1 MSELHPRRLT
11 GFTARVSAGL
21 CYIGQ
26 GNYWSGERP
35 EGYTK
40 DHDEDHDAYDDSG
53 YADGRYTQGSQE
65 QSQLFG
71 GNGFGTGQG
80 PFGSL
85 QRQYENRFV
94 AGGHRGSCG
103 DRFGYS
109 GPENRGSKLH
119 PTRGQYWHNDTGT
132 RRLDEHAYYDETGD
146 PTRRAQAPARSGAF
160 IADAFSGASDWDS
173 APDNTDPRGFVIFAI
188 EDRRPGRP
196 ARRGPN
202 GHRRSDE
209 RLLAA
214 IYQQIL
220 STHHIDA
227 GDVSIEVHKRRATLT
242 GSVPE
247 RWMRHAI
254 DSLVDRTPDVH
265 YVHNRIRVRQLLE
278 VPGMDWHEE
287 SPLSYSSAGS

>member
-1 MSELHPRRLT
+1 MIVLVT
-11 GFTARVSAGL
+11 
-21 CYIGQ
+21 
-26 GNYWSGERP
+26 RP
-35 EGYTK
+35 EPDNRATSEKLRALG
-40 DHDEDHDAYDDSG
+40 HEALL
-53 YADGRYTQGSQE
+53 APMLRFE
-65 QSQLFG
+65 AV
-71 GNGFGTGQG
+71 
-80 PFGSL
+80 PFESI
-85 QRQYENRFV
+85 
-94 AGGHRGSCG
+94 A
-103 DRFGYS
+103 
-109 GPENRGSKLH
+109 
-119 PTRGQYWHNDTGT
+119 
-132 RRLDEHAYYDETGD
+132 
-146 PTRRAQAPARSGAF
+146 
-160 IADAFSGASDWDS
+160 ADAFSGASDWDS